1 MDIFFIID
9 IILNFF
15 IKKKEYQN
23 NTIINNINNLNFWTD
38 LIIVLPLWLINDI
51 NTFLLKTKLIN

>member
-15 IKKKEYQN
+15 IKKKEYKKN
-23 NTIINNINNLNFWTD
+23 KIIININNLNFWTD
-38 LIIVLPLWLINDI
+38 LIIALPLWLINDI
-51 NTFLLKTKLIN
+51 KYLFYI